1 MGNPVDAA
9 SPIHSDQEP
18 PSVYAC
24 DAVEVLQGVEKEEK
38 EEKQEKQE
46 GYYRHSN
53 VVIAYKERS

>member
-1 MGNPVDAA
+1 VGNPVDAA
-9 SPIHSDQEP
+9 SPIHNDQDP

-38 EEKQEKQE
+38 EEKQE